1 MNKQKAVFNWS
12 GGKDSSIALYKVLLE
27 CEYEISYLLTTVSSS
42 FKRIVQHGV
51 KEKLLE
57 MQAESI
63 GIPLYKLYMPEN
75 TDMDVY
81 NSLIKQTL
89 LNLKNENIN
98 TGIFGDIFLEDLRKY
113 REEKLAEVG
122 VNAVFPIWKYPT
134 HSLVRQ
140 FIETGF
146 KAVIV
151 CVNET
156 YLDKSFAGREINF
169 DFIRDLPPGVDPCGE
184 NGEFHSFVYD
194 GPIFKK
200 PVKYQLGELIKKTYN
215 PPNNDEVINKEF
227 ERVPEIVFWY
237 RDLIHAD

>member
-1 MNKQKAVFNWS
+1 M
-12 GGKDSSIALYKVLLE
+12 
-27 CEYEISYLLTTVSSS
+27 
-42 FKRIVQHGV
+42 
-51 KEKLLE
+51 
-57 MQAESI
+57 
-63 GIPLYKLYMPEN
+63 
-75 TDMDVY
+75 
-81 NSLIKQTL
+81 
-89 LNLKNENIN
+89 
-98 TGIFGDIFLEDLRKY
+98 
-113 REEKLAEVG
+113 
-122 VNAVFPIWKYPT
+122 
-134 HSLVRQ
+134 
-140 FIETGF
+140 
-146 KAVIV
+146 IV

-227 ERVPEIVFWY
+227 ERLPEIVFWY

>member
-1 MNKQKAVFNWS
+1 MSKPKAVFNWS

-27 CEYEISYLLTTVSSS
+27 CEYEISYLFTTVSSS

-75 TDMDVY
+75 SDMEIY
-81 NSLIKQTL
+81 NTLIKKTML
-89 LNLKNENIN
+89 EFKNENIH

-113 REEKLAEVG
+113 REEKLAEAG
-122 VNAVFPIWKYPT
+122 MNAVFPVWKYPT

-140 FIETGF
+140 FIDTGF

-156 YLDKSFAGREINF
+156 YLDKSFAGREIDF
-169 DFIRDLPPGVDPCGE
+169 DFIRDLPANVDPCGE

-200 PVKYQLGELIKKTYN
+200 PVKFQLGELITKTYI
-215 PPNNDEVINKEF
+215 PPKDYKTKSKEY
-227 ERVPEIVFWY
+227 ERVPETVFWY
-237 RDLIHAD
+237 RDLIHVD